1 MSHFSDV
8 ARPTMR
14 RKSSAQ
20 NLLSSFKSTTSS
32 SQSVSAISIVSPPI
46 QTGSGTISSVV
57 GMSITSAISNSASST
72 PVVRGDNTEGQTQY
86 ANSLVGAT
94 SPPLGSSTSVEFLRD
109 MLQKRLVTLTYIRN
123 VFEGRSYWFHTL
135 LINRTGLEKVFNNGD
150 MKKRTYR
157 FATLGLSLSNL
168 LDINSPQDLLRA
180 ILNTVTEYDQS
191 KEENDRPRMKPLF
204 KKPKK
209 KGTPGMSEYA
219 GSELGIDASYLM
231 MPYTPFSL
239 DYHETVLSLLD
250 VMSEVY
256 NKISKILG
264 PSSLPHSVHS
274 LGPLASVT
282 PYPGVSYLFASEANN
297 HSTQYPSSS
306 VASASSSHTP
316 LQQSQQ
322 PNSASNTNLNQYIQ
336 LPSATASSTTLT
348 GSSNSGDAE
357 AFNSLWTIANAC
369 TIGMGMGANSQPTVH
384 WSPTYSEMILKIDA
398 KLKKLTALLL
408 KDLDTLARKGI
419 QDELGSLAML
429 NGFAVSEDPI
439 LSNGS
444 GRSLYDY
451 DG

>member
-1 MSHFSDV
+1 
-8 ARPTMR
+8 
-14 RKSSAQ
+14 
-20 NLLSSFKSTTSS
+20 
-32 SQSVSAISIVSPPI
+32 
-46 QTGSGTISSVV
+46 
-57 GMSITSAISNSASST
+57 
-72 PVVRGDNTEGQTQY
+72 
-86 ANSLVGAT
+86 
-94 SPPLGSSTSVEFLRD
+94 
-109 MLQKRLVTLTYIRN
+109 
-123 VFEGRSYWFHTL
+123 
-135 LINRTGLEKVFNNGD
+135 
-150 MKKRTYR
+150 
-157 FATLGLSLSNL
+157 
-168 LDINSPQDLLRA
+168 
-180 ILNTVTEYDQS
+180 
-191 KEENDRPRMKPLF
+191 
-204 KKPKK
+204 
-209 KGTPGMSEYA
+209 MSEYA

-231 MPYTPFSL
+231 MPYTVNNSLFHGDYIIDYLALQPFSL

-398 KLKKLTALLL
+398 KLKVCASAFLTANNL
-408 KDLDTLARKGI
+408 
-419 QDELGSLAML
+419 
-429 NGFAVSEDPI
+429 F
-439 LSNGS
+439 
-444 GRSLYDY
+444 
-451 DG
+451 